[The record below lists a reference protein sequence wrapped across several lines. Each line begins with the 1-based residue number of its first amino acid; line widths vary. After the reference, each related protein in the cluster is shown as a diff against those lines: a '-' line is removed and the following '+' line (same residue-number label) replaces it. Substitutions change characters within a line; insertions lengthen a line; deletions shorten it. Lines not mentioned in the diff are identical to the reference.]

1 MHRPLAF
8 SRPDETVTLPDIE
21 GTSGTTI
28 ASDDTEM
35 HAEMESIL
43 RLKRISSWF
52 QPIVNLKERRIV
64 GYEALVRGP
73 SGSPLHSPGRLFDT
87 AHRLG
92 RLVELEYLCREVH
105 LRNFADL
112 RLTGQLFLNV
122 NPLTLAEPNHSPGM
136 TLRFLRQLGLRPE
149 QVVIELT
156 EQYPID
162 DYVLMRTALGHYRE
176 MGFAVAI
183 DDLGAGYAGLRLWSE
198 LRPDFVKLDRHFVHG
213 IHEDSSKRHFVS
225 SMQEIALG
233 LDCRTI
239 AEGIEVVEECR
250 ALESLGVVFG
260 QGYHFA
266 RPNLA
271 PVRELPRRVFV
282 SINAADNSTLRG
294 RRSDTI
300 GSLARR
306 SQMVSPSVRMDVVSD
321 LFEQN
326 SQLSSIP
333 VVEQGRPVGI
343 VRRADFM
350 NLYATRFGR
359 DLYGRS
365 PVSEFM
371 EQATLVFEKELPVE
385 KVSQFIT
392 DCDHLSA
399 ADDFI
404 VTDAGQYVGIGTI
417 LDLLR
422 KITELQIR
430 NARYANPL
438 TLLPGSVPINETIES
453 FLREGVFFVVCYF
466 DLDHFKPFNDHYGYA
481 SGDKIIRLLA
491 RLLVEESRQEYDFV
505 GHIGGDDFMVVFQ
518 GHDWKKQCER
528 ILERFSQEIP
538 KFYTRAHRR
547 EGGISGE
554 DRSGRS
560 VFFPLMSL
568 SVGAVIPSPD
578 LGLTC
583 HEIATMAS
591 EAKRQAKKTLGN
603 SLFIERRK
611 CISDEMR
618 NNQTSDANPE

>member
-1 MHRPLAF
+1 MHRPLGF
-8 SRPDETVTLPDIE
+8 SRPDRTAKPPDID
-21 GTSGTTI
+21 GSSDTMV
-28 ASDDTEM
+28 ASDDTRM
-35 HAEMESIL
+35 LAEMESIL

-52 QPIVNLKERRIV
+52 QPIVNIKERRII

-73 SGSPLHSPGRLFDT
+73 SGSPLHSPISLFDAALRQGRLMD
-87 AHRLG
+87 L
-92 RLVELEYLCREVH
+92 ELLCREVH
-105 LRNFADL
+105 LRNFAKL
-112 RLTGQLFLNV
+112 RLSGLLFLNV
-122 NPLTLAEPNHSPGM
+122 CPLTLAEPNHSPGV
-136 TLRFLRQLGLRPE
+136 TLRFLRQLGLGPD

-162 DYVLMRTALGHYRE
+162 DYALMRTALGHYRE

-198 LRPDFVKLDRHFVHG
+198 LRPDFVKFDRHFVQG

-233 LDCRTI
+233 LDCQTI

-250 ALESLGVVFG
+250 TLESLGIVFG

-266 RPNLA
+266 RPNSTPL
-271 PVRELPRRVFV
+271 RELPRRVFV
-282 SINAADNSTLRG
+282 TFNSGDNSTLRG

-306 SQMVSPSVRMDVVSD
+306 SQVVSPSVRMDVISD
-321 LFEQN
+321 LFEHN

-392 DCDHLSA
+392 DCEDLSA

-422 KITELQIR
+422 KITELQVR

-438 TLLPGSVPINETIES
+438 TLLPGSVPINETIDN

-481 SGDKIIRLLA
+481 SGDKIIRFLA
-491 RLLVEESRQEYDFV
+491 QLLVEESRQECDFV

-518 GHDWKKQCER
+518 SHDWKKQCER
-528 ILERFSQEIP
+528 VLERFSHEIP
-538 KFYTRAHRR
+538 KFYNLTHQR

-568 SVGAVIPSPD
+568 SVGAVIPNPD

-591 EAKRQAKKTLGN
+591 EAKRHAKKTLGN

-611 CISDEMR
+611 CLSDEMMKH
-618 NNQTSDANPE
+618 QMPDVDPA